1 MMRNVLLAF
10 IAMFLVPVALA
21 ADPVEP
27 NLTKLQKAIGDVV
40 PDSVSPTAVPG
51 IYEVLIG
58 SQILYLSEDGGFVF
72 QGELIDLGN
81 QANLTADRRNGLR
94 AKAIDAVGEDNM
106 VIFAPDGKSQHTV
119 SIFTDIDCG
128 YCRQLHRQIA
138 DYTERGITVRYLMFP
153 RAGVDSES
161 YKKAVSVWCS
171 ENRKDAMTRAK
182 AGEEIE
188 PKSCD
193 NPVEQQ
199 FALGSDLGVRG
210 TPSIILESGEMVP
223 GYVPADRLAQLLNE
237 DGNNN

>member
-1 MMRNVLLAF
+1 MMHKVLSACIALFF
-10 IAMFLVPVALA
+10 IPTVFA
-21 ADPVEP
+21 AEPVEP
-27 NLTKLQKAIGDVV
+27 DLTKLQQAIGDIK
-40 PDSVSPTAVPG
+40 PDAVNSTAVPG
-51 IYEVLIG
+51 IYEVLLG
-58 SQILYLSEDGGFVF
+58 SQILYLSKDGGFVF
-72 QGELIDLGN
+72 QGELIDLSN

-138 DYTERGITVRYLMFP
+138 DYTDRGITVRYLMFP

-171 ENRKDAMTRAK
+171 EDRKDATTRAK

-193 NPVEQQ
+193 NPVEKQ
-199 FALGSDLGVRG
+199 FALGSDVGVRG

-223 GYVPADRLAQLLNE
+223 GYVPPDRLAQLLSE
-237 DGNNN
+237 DDN

>member
-1 MMRNVLLAF
+1 MMLKVLSAC
-10 IAMFLVPVALA
+10 IALFFVPAVFA
-21 ADPVEP
+21 AEPVEP
-27 NLTKLQKAIGDVV
+27 DLTKLQQAIGDVK
-40 PDSVSPTAVPG
+40 PDAVNPTAVPG
-51 IYEVLIG
+51 IYEVLLG
-58 SQILYLSEDGGFVF
+58 SQILYLSKDGGFVF
-72 QGELIDLGN
+72 QGELIDLSN

-138 DYTERGITVRYLMFP
+138 DYTDRGITVRYLMFP

-171 ENRKDAMTRAK
+171 EDRKDAMTRAK

-193 NPVEQQ
+193 NPVEKQ
-199 FALGSDLGVRG
+199 FALGSDVGVRG

-223 GYVPADRLAQLLNE
+223 GYVPPDRLAQLLSE
-237 DGNNN
+237 DDNN